1 MEMAWLREQL
11 ELRDVT
17 QREAAAAAGMTE
29 QMLSNALNGRRGLK
43 AQELDAIRR
52 KLGYTLPE
60 DQPSTVAI
68 AGRVAAGDHLDLVD
82 DFEKGDGLY
91 HIVRP
96 TWLPPHGVVGAEI
109 SGSSAEPWA
118 LEGDVIFWSRQAM
131 GVLPDDLGRPVVAK
145 LEDDRVVLKRLFHG
159 TRPGR
164 WTLMSLNPAHPNLV
178 DVEVEWA
185 SRVLPPL
192 PRDQVQKA

>member
-11 ELRDVT
+11 ELRELT
-17 QREAAAAAGMTE
+17 QREVAAAAGMTE
-29 QMLSNALNGRRGLK
+29 QMLSNALNGRRGLR

-52 KLGYTLPE
+52 KLGFTLPE

-91 HIVRP
+91 HILRP
-96 TWLPPHGVVGAEI
+96 GWLASHGVVGAEI

-118 LEGDVIFWSRQAM
+118 LEGDLIFWRRHAM
-131 GVLPDDLGRPVVAK
+131 GVLSEDVGRPVVAQ
-145 LEDDRVVLKRLFHG
+145 LASGRIVLKRLLHG
-159 TRPGR
+159 SRPGL

-192 PRDQVQKA
+192 PRDQVRKV